1 MRAVVQRVEEAS
13 VTVGEVVQGAIGRG
27 LLVLLGVESEDTRDD
42 LLFMARKLVSLRVF
56 DDGSGRMNRSVR
68 EVGGDLLLVS
78 QFTLFGDCRKGTRPS
93 FSRAA
98 DPETAERMYEELAAA
113 IRQEGLK
120 VETGLFQARMRVSSV
135 NEGPVTL
142 IIDSRKKLY

>member
-13 VTVGEVVQGAIGRG
+13 VKVGEKVQGAIGPG
-27 LLVLLGVESEDTRDD
+27 LLVLLGVESGDTRDD
-42 LLFMARKLVSLRVF
+42 LLFMARKLVSLRIF

-120 VETGLFQARMRVSSV
+120 VETGLFQARMRVFSV